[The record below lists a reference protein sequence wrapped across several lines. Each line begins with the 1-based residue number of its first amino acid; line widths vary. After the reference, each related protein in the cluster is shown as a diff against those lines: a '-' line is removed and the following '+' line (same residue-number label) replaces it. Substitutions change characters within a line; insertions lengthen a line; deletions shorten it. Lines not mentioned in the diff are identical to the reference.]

1 MLFRSPPWDSLV
13 YWALDVETGG
23 LDAKRD
29 PIIAVGMVPVRGGRI
44 RLGECYRT
52 LVRPEGESRITS
64 ASVTARQFVTRDL
77 SGAPSLAQVLP
88 EIDRRLREGV
98 LLVHHASIDVAFL
111 KRDFARLDV

>member
-13 YWALDVETGG
+13 YWAMDVETGG

-52 LVRPEGESRITS
+52 LVRPEDGSRITF
-64 ASVTARQFVTRDL
+64 ASVTAHQLVTRDV
-77 SGAPSLAQVLP
+77 SGAPSLAEVLP
-88 EIDRRLREGV
+88 EIAACGRRPARPPRLHRRRVPEARLR
-98 LLVHHASIDVAFL
+98 AA
-111 KRDFARLDV
+111 